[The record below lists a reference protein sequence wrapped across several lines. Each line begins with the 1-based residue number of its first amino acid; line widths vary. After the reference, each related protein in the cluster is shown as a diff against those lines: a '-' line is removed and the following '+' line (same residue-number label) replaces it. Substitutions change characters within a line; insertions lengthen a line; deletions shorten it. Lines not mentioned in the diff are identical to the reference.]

1 MARQQLDSLESKRQ
15 QFYKDGKQVVFRE
28 QAEKAVKAILSIKEV
43 VSAAISAEP
52 HTSVVWARVLIILPV
67 GSQVR
72 LSVLLLT
79 LIDPRRHVTIR
90 CRRHGL
96 QGLEHAS
103 RILLH
108 FGYIERDP
116 GSIGRSCLIPGK
128 TA

>member
-67 GSQVR
+67 GSHQTVC
-72 LSVLLLT
+72 SVAHT
-79 LIDPRRHVTIR
+79 DRSSEARYNKMQTPWPPRVGARVSDP
-90 CRRHGL
+90 
-96 QGLEHAS
+96 AS
-103 RILLH
+103 LWI
-108 FGYIERDP
+108 Y
-116 GSIGRSCLIPGK
+116 
-128 TA
+128 